1 MDVIGRRLADA
12 GVPTLRLD
20 YRQPAKTDPCVRDIL
35 AAMAELNKRY
45 GASRFGLVGWSF
57 GSAPVFTLATR
68 LCHSPNQSQLQI
80 GAVAVVAPQTADAFG
95 IRDCPPMPVLL
106 VHGSNDRCLSPMCSL
121 SLKKAYDAAARTEKD
136 RDQCEVLLLDGDDH
150 CLSKHYE
157 MAETRILNF
166 LLDALAG
173 PDHQRPPSSL
183 HSLVPLARDGLKLMR
198 EGHDLE
204 QAPSTGER
212 ESVNEPTRRRESESG
227 I

>member
-1 MDVIGRRLADA
+1 MTLLLEQKRLNRK
-12 GVPTLRLD
+12 GIFFWHFSKFITFFVP
-20 YRQPAKTDPCVRDIL
+20 
-35 AAMAELNKRY
+35 
-45 GASRFGLVGWSF
+45 S
-57 GSAPVFTLATR
+57 
-68 LCHSPNQSQLQI
+68 
-80 GAVAVVAPQTADAFG
+80 
-95 IRDCPPMPVLL
+95 
-106 VHGSNDRCLSPMCSL
+106 
-121 SLKKAYDAAARTEKD
+121 KD

-166 LLDALAG
+166 LLDALVG